1 MTRAA
6 RAACLEAGERDGD
19 AGAPIQRIVDVGAIA
34 AELEHLTGDVAA
46 VLDLLPYRQMREE
59 QPVG

>member
-1 MTRAA
+1 MLATSEHDR
-6 RAACLEAGERDGD
+6 D

-34 AELEHLTGDVAA
+34 AALDHLTGDVVA

-59 QPVG
+59 HPVG

>member
-1 MTRAA
+1 MDGAAHGRGGSTRLTRFAVT
-6 RAACLEAGERDGD
+6 
-19 AGAPIQRIVDVGAIA
+19 RIWETVLGGVVV